1 EALELPYAARWHSP
15 GAAEIS
21 RGINLLK
28 ERLIRGYVEDLGN
41 LDAVPSI
48 GSGLDL
54 TSLELEDEERP
65 LLHLIDGISSFADIV
80 HQSRLG
86 RFETY
91 RALSQMVSAGV
102 VEVSPPR
109 TPGTVAAAQR
119 PATSSPPASA
129 GPP

>member
-1 EALELPYAARWHSP
+1 MSDDDSGRLHRLFGEAASDEVPAPASALKGQIAALLWEKRYEEALEQLYAARWHSP

-54 TSLELEDEERP
+54 TSL
-65 LLHLIDGISSFADIV
+65 
-80 HQSRLG
+80 
-86 RFETY
+86 
-91 RALSQMVSAGV
+91 
-102 VEVSPPR
+102 
-109 TPGTVAAAQR
+109 
-119 PATSSPPASA
+119 
-129 GPP
+129 